1 MAKGYWM
8 TTYREI
14 LDADKLAAYAALAA
28 TAVQANGGR
37 FLVRGG
43 RMQPKEAA
51 VAERTVL
58 VEFDSYEQALATYEE
73 LPAYQEALKALE
85 GGVVRDL
92 RIVEGID

>member
-8 TTYREI
+8 SAYREMI
-14 LDADKLAAYAALAA
+14 DADKLAAYVALAGKD
-28 TAVQANGGR
+28 VQNNGGR

-43 RMQPKEAA
+43 QMQSKEDA

-58 VEFDSYEQALATYEE
+58 VEFDSYEQAIATYES
-73 LPAYQEALKALE
+73 PAYQEALKALD

-92 RIVEGID
+92 RIVEGVD

>member
-8 TTYREI
+8 SAYREI
-14 LDADKLAAYAALAA
+14 INADKLAAYVALAA
-28 TAVQANGGR
+28 TAVQNNGGR

-43 RMQPKEAA
+43 QMQPKEDA

-58 VEFDSYEQALATYEE
+58 VEFASYAQALAAYES
-73 LPAYQEALKALE
+73 PAYQEALKALD

-92 RIVEGID
+92 RIVEGVD

>member
-8 TTYREI
+8 SAYREI
-14 LDADKLAAYAALAA
+14 IDADKLAAYVALAG
-28 TAVQANGGR
+28 TAVQNNGG

-43 RMQPKEAA
+43 QMQSKEDA

-58 VEFDSYEQALATYEE
+58 VEFDSYEQAIATYES
-73 LPAYQEALKALE
+73 PAYQEALKALD

-92 RIVEGID
+92 RIVEGVD

>member
-8 TTYREI
+8 SAYREI
-14 LDADKLAAYAALAA
+14 INADKLAAYVALAG
-28 TAVQANGGR
+28 TAVQNNGGR

-43 RMQPKEAA
+43 QMQSKEDA

-58 VEFDSYEQALATYEE
+58 VEFDSYEQALATYES
-73 LPAYQEALKALE
+73 PAYQEALKALD

-92 RIVEGID
+92 RIVEGVD